1 MKILKSKRGVTP
13 IVTTLL
19 IIIIVVAAAVII
31 SFLATNYIGGTLSE
45 TEKKTKQGQ
54 IFISNVALKQ
64 GTNDTLILTVSNI
77 GDAKVT
83 VDKVYIDEAETTVS
97 GAGDIAPDST
107 RIIEAKS
114 SAAFKPEKEYKIK
127 VVCTNGHF
135 CTENWTRR

>member
-1 MKILKSKRGVTP
+1 MKILKSKRGITP
-13 IVTTLL
+13 IITTLL
-19 IIIIVVAAAVII
+19 IIVIVVAATIVV
-31 SFLATNYIGGTLSE
+31 SFLVRDYIGGTLSE

-54 IFISNVALKQ
+54 IFVSNIALKQ

-97 GAGDIAPDST
+97 GAGDIAVDST

-114 SAAFKPEKEYKIK
+114 SVAFKPEKEYKIK

-135 CTENWTRR
+135 YTENWTRK